1 MKLIYIL
8 LLLFPVFANSQNLCS
23 YDKEGKAFNKYDAI
37 NDVTNTEEGIRSI
50 VNLITE
56 KIGVFPNFVLQRVV
70 EEENC
75 FAWIEPK
82 YGLRII
88 SYDREF
94 LVAQSKLSETN
105 YWAIVFILSH
115 EIGHHINGHTIG
127 NFGLEES
134 RNNELQ
140 ADQFAGFIFKKLN
153 GKKEDLIKILDLPI
167 FESNSENST
176 HPGAEERLT
185 SALKGYNNAQ
195 IDNFKIIVNE
205 FEIINSLVMSVNQI
219 SSTIESNTI
228 NKPKVSDR
236 SIDPKSIKGDAYKD
250 AKKVNTSYWF
260 IPFSSETFINK
271 DKCFIYKYWEEDFS
285 KSRAPKGQKFTS
297 NSKGKVFA
305 TFDPTGENGF
315 MHNIYSTSD
324 NVIKRAKGMF
334 NTKVKVKNTSDKLFP
349 DNVWTNAD
357 RDRIL
362 FSTESDDNK
371 YYYKTIYIDLKG
383 YNEVYKCLSD
393 EQKKEYL
400 DPARILNILKKTE

>member
-37 NDVTNTEEGIRSI
+37 NDVTNTEDGIRSI

-219 SSTIESNTI
+219 SSTIESNLRYPTDLLI
-228 NKPKVSDR
+228 QSPSRVMHIKMQRKSTPRTGLYLLAAKPL
-236 SIDPKSIKGDAYKD
+236 SIRISVLFTNIG
-250 AKKVNTSYWF
+250 KKIF
-260 IPFSSETFINK
+260 
-271 DKCFIYKYWEEDFS
+271 
-285 KSRAPKGQKFTS
+285 QKA
-297 NSKGKVFA
+297 GLQ
-305 TFDPTGENGF
+305 
-315 MHNIYSTSD
+315 
-324 NVIKRAKGMF
+324 
-334 NTKVKVKNTSDKLFP
+334 KVKNLLLIAKERFL
-349 DNVWTNAD
+349 
-357 RDRIL
+357 RH
-362 FSTESDDNK
+362 STLLEKMDLC
-371 YYYKTIYIDLKG
+371 TIFI
-383 YNEVYKCLSD
+383 
-393 EQKKEYL
+393 
-400 DPARILNILKKTE
+400 PPPIT